1 MFIKQSIVKMMGGIT
16 SSYSEEER
24 MDVLVNLIRENED
37 KIGKTLIDLAKQ
49 RDEEVKLIRKKG

>member
-1 MFIKQSIVKMMGGIT
+1 MMGGIT